1 MISTKEDWTISL
13 QGEGSVILNAHDD
26 DVELASHQCSE
37 EDGLRELCVHIQ
49 ELLMMDCTEPLTLTS
64 KVPPD
69 YYDWPLEARCDALE
83 AASVDHLCKSIVLDS
98 SVFRIPP
105 LSVVGL
111 SEEQAVE
118 EANGDILVFTST
130 FNPMKNS
137 ISGYLVVDTKTDK
150 VLGASMVVPD
160 APEIMQVSSF

>member
-1 MISTKEDWTISL
+1 MLLSDIATR
-13 QGEGSVILNAHDD
+13 EGSVILNAHDH

-37 EDGLRELCVHIQ
+37 EDGLRELCLHIQ
-49 ELLMMDCTEPLTLTS
+49 ELLMMDCIEPLTLTS
-64 KVPPD
+64 K
-69 YYDWPLEARCDALE
+69 
-83 AASVDHLCKSIVLDS
+83 
-98 SVFRIPP
+98 IPP

-130 FNPMKNS
+130 LNPMRNS
-137 ISGYLVVDTKTDK
+137 ISGYLVVDTETDK
-150 VLGASMVVPD
+150 VLGASMVGPD